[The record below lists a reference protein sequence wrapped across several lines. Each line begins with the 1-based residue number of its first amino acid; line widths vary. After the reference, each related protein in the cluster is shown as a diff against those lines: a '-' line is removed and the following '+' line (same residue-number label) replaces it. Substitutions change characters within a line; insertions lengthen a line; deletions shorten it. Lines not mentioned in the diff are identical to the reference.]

1 MRVIA
6 SRPGWFSHEFH
17 SAFLL
22 AIQSAEK
29 SIDLTYG
36 YFLPD
41 HAFVKAIILAME
53 RGVRIRIILP
63 DKLDIYL
70 TKKTSLECSRK
81 LCRKGI
87 KLYAYRPALL
97 HCKTMVIDG
106 VWSTIGSAN
115 VNGRSFYLNYECN
128 ITVLDRKFAA
138 RMTEAFERD
147 LRLCRRLSPRDLRP
161 RNPLQFIV
169 HNLLYIFKGQ
179 L

>member
-1 MRVIA
+1 
-6 SRPGWFSHEFH
+6 
-17 SAFLL
+17 
-22 AIQSAEK
+22 
-29 SIDLTYG
+29 
-36 YFLPD
+36 
-41 HAFVKAIILAME
+41 ME

-128 ITVLDRKFAA
+128 IAVLDRKFAA